1 MNRLRHILWRICRF
15 LLLLYAGLA
24 LTGWFIADRLI
35 FQPQQPSYARLPGL
49 LKFSADD
56 GTALAGLYLPNP
68 GARHTLVFLHGNAE
82 DLGDCLPWLQAMHD
96 IGFAV
101 LALDYRGYG
110 LSAGRAT
117 EANVYADT
125 HALMAY
131 ARSQLGVKSENCVIV
146 GRSLGGSPAVEL
158 AASAKVAGLVL
169 ISAFSSAFRV
179 SIPVKVLPFDRFDN
193 LARIDAVRCP
203 ILFIQGTADDV
214 VPFAHGQAL
223 FAAAT
228 APKRAVWIEGAR
240 HNDIF
245 ERAGDRILRELVAF
259 DAGLPAGKP

>member
-1 MNRLRHILWRICRF
+1 MVDGAAAAPMLAPLQAPMSPNHHAPAPPRMNRLRHILWRICRF

-158 AASAKVAGLVL
+158 GGLGQGGRARL
-169 ISAFSSAFRV
+169 DQCLQQRV
-179 SIPVKVLPFDRFDN
+179 PGVHPGQGAPV
-193 LARIDAVRCP
+193 
-203 ILFIQGTADDV
+203 
-214 VPFAHGQAL
+214 
-223 FAAAT
+223 
-228 APKRAVWIEGAR
+228 
-240 HNDIF
+240 
-245 ERAGDRILRELVAF
+245 
-259 DAGLPAGKP
+259 